1 MLRILV
7 LPLLV
12 LAAGG
17 LVVSYAL
24 AQGDETMLF
33 PGYALF
39 IAAFGLAL
47 MGWSSKRGKN
57 KP

>member
-7 LPLLV
+7 LPLIV
-12 LAAGG
+12 LAAG
-17 LVVSYAL
+17 VVVVGYAL
-24 AQGDETMLF
+24 AQRDETMLF

-47 MGWSSKRGKN
+47 MGWNSLRGKH

>member
-1 MLRILV
+1 MLRILI
-7 LPLLV
+7 LPLIV

-17 LVVSYAL
+17 IVVGYAM
-24 AQGDETMLF
+24 AQRDETMLF

-39 IAAFGLAL
+39 IAAFGLAI
-47 MGWSSKRGKN
+47 MGWNSTRGKN